1 LQTPLFEEQSG
12 IKLVL
17 ISDLHN
23 TKHGTNQEKLIN
35 LIKEAK
41 PDLILL
47 TNDIGYVPAAP
58 S

>member
-1 LQTPLFEEQSG
+1 MFEEQSG